1 MDNMQELT
9 LKAEQGDARAQFQL
23 GMAYYN
29 GNRIEKSQI
38 KALKWWTKAAE
49 QGVEDADYC
58 LGCIY
63 FEKKKFSIAYKY
75 YLKAIKDPLINE
87 AGFQLGVIYENGLGV
102 EIDKDK
108 AIEYYKMGA
117 AGLNSAS
124 YFSTEALKRLG
135 AIHSWADLEIS
146 HQKLCENAK
155 YRFNESWNELITSFS
170 LFHSGIWLKIH
181 LKE

>member
-1 MDNMQELT
+1 MEELI
-9 LKAEQGDARAQFQL
+9 KQADEGDAEAQFRL
-23 GMAYYN
+23 GMAYYK
-29 GNRIEKSQI
+29 GNRIEKSQV

-49 QGVEDADYC
+49 QGVKDADYC

-63 FEKKKFSIAYKY
+63 FDEKKFSIAYKS

-108 AIEYYKMGA
+108 AIKYYKMGA
-117 AGLNSAS
+117 AGLNMAS
-124 YFSTEALKRLG
+124 KFSTDALKRLG
-135 AIHSWADLEIS
+135 TIHSWADLGIS

-155 YRFNESWNELITSFS
+155 YRFNQSWFDLIPSFS
-170 LFHSGIWLKIH
+170 LLRSGIWLKIH

>member
-1 MDNMQELT
+1 MEELMQ
-9 LKAEQGDARAQFQL
+9 KAEAGDAEAQLLL
-23 GMAYYN
+23 GMAYYK
-29 GNRIEKSQI
+29 GNRIEKSQV

-63 FEKKKFSIAYKY
+63 LEKKKFSIAYKY

-117 AGLNSAS
+117 AGLNMAS
-124 YFSTEALKRLG
+124 NLSTDALKRLG
-135 AIHSWADLEIS
+135 AIHSWADLGIS

>member
-1 MDNMQELT
+1 MEELMQ
-9 LKAEQGDARAQFQL
+9 KAEAGDAEAQLLL
-23 GMAYYN
+23 GMAYYK
-29 GNRIEKSQI
+29 GNRIEKSQV

-63 FEKKKFSIAYKY
+63 FEKKKFSIAYKS

-117 AGLNSAS
+117 AGLNMAS
-124 YFSTEALKRLG
+124 NLSTDALKRLG
-135 AIHSWADLEIS
+135 AIHSWADLGIS

>member
-1 MDNMQELT
+1 MEELMQ
-9 LKAEQGDARAQFQL
+9 KAEAGDAEAQLLL
-23 GMAYYN
+23 GMAYYK
-29 GNRIEKSQI
+29 GNRIEKSQV

-108 AIEYYKMGA
+108 AVEYYKMGA

-124 YFSTEALKRLG
+124 YFSTEVLKRLG

-146 HQKLCENAK
+146 HQKLCENTQ

>member
-1 MDNMQELT
+1 MEELMQ
-9 LKAEQGDARAQFQL
+9 KAEAGDAEAQLLL
-23 GMAYYN
+23 GMAYYK
-29 GNRIEKSQI
+29 GNRIEKSQV

-63 FEKKKFSIAYKY
+63 FDKKKFSIAYKC

-117 AGLNSAS
+117 AGLNMAS
-124 YFSTEALKRLG
+124 NLSTDALKRLG
-135 AIHSWADLEIS
+135 AIHSWADLGIS